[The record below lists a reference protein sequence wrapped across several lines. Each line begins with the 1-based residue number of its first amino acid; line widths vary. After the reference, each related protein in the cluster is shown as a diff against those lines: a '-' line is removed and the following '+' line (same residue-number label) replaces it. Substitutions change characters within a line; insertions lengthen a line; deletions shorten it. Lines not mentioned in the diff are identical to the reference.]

1 MDEQIK
7 QDEQNLD
14 STPEGE
20 QTKQEPKQEPKS
32 DLKYT
37 DADVDKIIERKFAK
51 WQKQQDEKVA
61 EAQKL
66 AEMNATQKAEYER
79 DQLQKRLD
87 ELERSNAIS
96 GMISESRKQLSQR
109 NINLPDELVQM
120 LVADDAETTKTRVD
134 SFAETFEAAVAAA
147 VQAKL
152 AGNAPKA
159 GGATSLT
166 KAQIMSIP
174 DRAER
179 QKAIHEHIELFN

>member
-1 MDEQIK
+1 MD
-7 QDEQNLD
+7 
-14 STPEGE
+14 E
-20 QTKQEPKQEPKS
+20 QTKQEHKQEPKS

-79 DQLQKRLD
+79 DQLQKHLD

-96 GMISESRKQLSQR
+96 DMVSESRKQLSQR
-109 NINLPDELVQM
+109 NIDLPDELVQM
-120 LVADDAETTKTRVD
+120 LVADDAETTKARVD

-152 AGNAPKA
+152 AGNAPKK
-159 GGATSLT
+159 GNATPLT

-174 DRAER
+174 DRALDYQSKR
-179 QKAIHEHIELFN
+179 HCSKTHSQ